1 MKLDSGLAILLLCF
15 ATSIAIA
22 QPDCG
27 PRRVA
32 FSFDDAPT
40 GDSVIMSGEERS
52 QRILDA
58 LQEGGVEEAIFFAVS
73 SRIDPATIGRM
84 HAYAN
89 AGHVIANHSHTHPNL
104 HNVGSKAFLADVGT
118 AHKILSGLPGFQP
131 YFRFPYL
138 NEGATIEERDAVRAG
153 LKTLGYRAGYVTIDN
168 YDFYIDRL
176 LREAREDRRAVD
188 LEAVGALY
196 VEMILGAAVH
206 YDDAA
211 CTWLDRSPAHVLLLH
226 ENDVAALF
234 LPALITGLKSAGWKV
249 ITASEAYADP
259 IANVVPDTLFLGQG
273 QVAALAAVAGAEQSE
288 LRHEGESTEVLR
300 ARFESIIGTLESE

>member
-1 MKLDSGLAILLLCF
+1 MNPNVSIAILLAVLSN
-15 ATSIAIA
+15 ASLTA
-22 QPDCG
+22 DTGCG

-40 GDSVIMSGEERS
+40 EDSVIMSGEERS
-52 QRILDA
+52 QRIVDA

-73 SRIDPATIGRM
+73 SRIDPATIPRM
-84 HAYAN
+84 HAYAE
-89 AGHVIANHSHTHPNL
+89 AGHVIASHSHTHPNL
-104 HNVGSKAFLADVGT
+104 HNVGSKAFLANVGT
-118 AHKILSGLPGFQP
+118 AHEILSGLPGFQP

-153 LKTLGYRAGYVTIDN
+153 LKALGYRAGYVTIDN
-168 YDFYIDRL
+168 YDFYIDQL
-176 LREAREDRRAVD
+176 LREAREDGRAID

-211 CTWLDRSPAHVLLLH
+211 CTWLGRSPAHVLLLH

-259 IANVVPDTLFLGQG
+259 IAELVPDTLFLGQG
-273 QVAALAAVAGAEQSE
+273 QVAALAAVAGADKSE

-300 ARFESIIGTLESE
+300 ARFESSASESE

>member
-1 MKLDSGLAILLLCF
+1 MKLDSGMAIVLLCCT
-15 ATSIAIA
+15 TSIVAA
-22 QPDCG
+22 DTGCG

-58 LQEGGVEEAIFFAVS
+58 LQEGGVEEAILFAVS

-84 HAYAN
+84 HAYAE
-89 AGHVIANHSHTHPNL
+89 AGHVIASHSHTHPNL

-118 AHKILSGLPGFQP
+118 AHEILSGLPGFQP

-153 LKTLGYRAGYVTIDN
+153 LKTLGYRAGYATIDN

-176 LREAREDRRAVD
+176 LREAREDGRAVD

-196 VEMILGAAVH
+196 VEMILGAAIH

-211 CTWLDRSPAHVLLLH
+211 CTWLGRSPAHMLLLH

-234 LPALITGLKSAGWKV
+234 LPALIAALKAAGWEI

-273 QVAALAAVAGAEQSE
+273 QVAALAAVAGAEASE

-300 ARFESIIGTLESE
+300 ARFESTIGTLESQ